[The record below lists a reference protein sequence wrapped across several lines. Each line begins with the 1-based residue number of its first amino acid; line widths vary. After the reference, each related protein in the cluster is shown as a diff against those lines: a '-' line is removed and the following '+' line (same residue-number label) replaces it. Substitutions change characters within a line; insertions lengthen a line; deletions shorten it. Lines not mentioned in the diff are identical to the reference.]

1 MTRTIIATAIA
12 LALSGCAG
20 NAPQV
25 GSDTGSENGLT
36 FGPGQTRVVSGDSG
50 LLPENGSDGIVQ
62 SANSVPASTIY
73 GTTAFANA
81 AHRQTARHVAGGAAE
96 PHG

>member
-1 MTRTIIATAIA
+1 
-12 LALSGCAG
+12 
-20 NAPQV
+20 V
-25 GSDTGSENGLT
+25 SDTGSENGPT
-36 FGPGQTRVVSGDSG
+36 FGPGKTQVIAGDSG

-62 SANSVPASTIY
+62 TANSVPVSTIC

-81 AHRQTARHVAGGAAE
+81 VHGQTNRHMAGDAVK